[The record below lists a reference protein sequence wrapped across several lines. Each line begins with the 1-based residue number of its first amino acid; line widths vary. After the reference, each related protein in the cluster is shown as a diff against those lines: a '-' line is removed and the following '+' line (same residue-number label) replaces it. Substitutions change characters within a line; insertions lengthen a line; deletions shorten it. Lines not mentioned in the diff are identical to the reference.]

1 MLIWPD
7 CIPCILKMSVGVARL
22 AIKDEEKVRRAMDQ
36 VLGISHLRGEDWQVT
51 SPEITSQAWL
61 KIREVSGQDDP
72 LKEVKAEQNTRALQ
86 VYPLAKEIVSKSPDP
101 FLQALKFAIAGNS
114 LDAMVTVKEG
124 LTDDLIEAL
133 GKLPVDLE
141 GVRIF
146 RERLDK
152 SRKIVYFTD
161 NCGEIVF
168 DKLFL
173 EVIRQTYQG
182 QITIVTRTMPILND
196 ATMKDAIFVGL
207 DQVAP
212 VVENGINVPFP
223 GTIISKL
230 SPEVKKSVEESELV
244 ISKGVGNYDSL
255 TEETQLRGKISFL
268 FHGKCLP
275 SCAPSGH
282 PLGALVVFNF

>member
-1 MLIWPD
+1 
-7 CIPCILKMSVGVARL
+7 
-22 AIKDEEKVRRAMDQ
+22 
-36 VLGISHLRGEDWQVT
+36 
-51 SPEITSQAWL
+51 
-61 KIREVSGQDDP
+61 
-72 LKEVKAEQNTRALQ
+72 
-86 VYPLAKEIVSKSPDP
+86 
-101 FLQALKFAIAGNS
+101 
-114 LDAMVTVKEG
+114 
-124 LTDDLIEAL
+124 
-133 GKLPVDLE
+133 
-141 GVRIF
+141 
-146 RERLDK
+146 
-152 SRKIVYFTD
+152 
-161 NCGEIVF
+161 
-168 DKLFL
+168 
-173 EVIRQTYQG
+173 
-182 QITIVTRTMPILND
+182 MPILND

>member
-1 MLIWPD
+1 
-7 CIPCILKMSVGVARL
+7 MSVGVARL